1 MYFLIHTKHNITYK
15 EEITLPPTSTH
26 SANTHLIPATKAI
39 AKQLAQID
47 QDDLIYLKGH
57 LVEVKAADGWMWRS
71 SLSRDDTGNGAC
83 ELMLV
88 EEVRVISSL

>member
-1 MYFLIHTKHNITYK
+1 MKLIFMRLGLHFFALK
-15 EEITLPPTSTH
+15 H

-47 QDDLIYLKGH
+47 QDNLIYLKGQ
-57 LVEVKAADGWMWRS
+57 LVEVKAADGWTWRS
-71 SLSRDDTGNGAC
+71 SLSRDDTGAGAC

-88 EEVRVISSL
+88 EEVRVISKL